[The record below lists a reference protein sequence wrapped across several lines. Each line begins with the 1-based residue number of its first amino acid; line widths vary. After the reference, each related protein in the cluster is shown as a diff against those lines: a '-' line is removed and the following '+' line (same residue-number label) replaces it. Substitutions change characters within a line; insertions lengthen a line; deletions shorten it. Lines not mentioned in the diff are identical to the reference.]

1 MASISLK
8 FNVVDTICILIWNQM
23 SIQRYNFINRNISFS
38 SCSEVQETN
47 KNINEENA
55 INNMFFMSID
65 SFFNL
70 S

>member
-1 MASISLK
+1 
-8 FNVVDTICILIWNQM
+8 M

-38 SCSEVQETN
+38 FLFEVQETN